1 METSSARPQPRSQ
14 TSRQDTVNRRVYFSA
29 GVYRYYLSQQ
39 LTPPESACLSKYHR
53 HIADHDV
60 LDIGVGAGRTARHL
74 APLARRYEA
83 VDYSPVMVSYVKKVM
98 PAISIR
104 QADFRDLGTF
114 EDRSFDFLFAT
125 DNVIDALCHQDRLQA
140 LSEAARVLVPGGLLA
155 FSSHNIRYKNA
166 FSAPRLTWSSNPVRL
181 AINAAK
187 YFVSRWNHFHV
198 APLRQITPEYALVND
213 PGHHYACLHYYTS
226 RSVVEAQM
234 DGCGL
239 RLIDAF
245 DNRGEIAKEG
255 EDDSESPHLLYVA
268 ERR

>member
-1 METSSARPQPRSQ
+1 METNSLRPQPVSQ

-226 RSVVEAQM
+226 RSVVEAQL